1 MRSRQVAVPLVAAA
15 LGSGI
20 TAAAMVSRDDQTGP
34 AISSQSGLL
43 TSSPGSRFDADAV
56 YDSVAPSVVSVS
68 ASKVAG
74 PSAFDPQ
81 AGGDTGGQLGV
92 SSGSGFVLDGD
103 GRILTSAHVISGVT
117 SVQVAFADQQRVV
130 SAHVLGKDEESDI
143 AVLQIDPNGLDLHPL
158 ELGDSNSVQPG
169 DQVMAVGNPSGVRA
183 TAGTGRIAAAGQSV
197 EAPGGYLIDDVFA
210 TDAVIEPASSGGP
223 LLAAD
228 GRVVGITSRVAG
240 STSFAVPSNTIR
252 DVLSQ
257 IEHGAKIIRPY
268 IGLSG
273 TATEQGLQVT
283 DVYPDGPADR
293 AGVQV
298 DDLVESIDGRP
309 VGSLTDLLSEVDRHA
324 PGDSVTLSI
333 MRSGTRGPV
342 PVVLAERPATLAA
355 G

>member
-1 MRSRQVAVPLVAAA
+1 VPLVAAA

-20 TAAAMVSRDDQTGP
+20 TAAAMVARDETGP
-34 AISSQSGLL
+34 AISSQQGLL
-43 TSSPGSRFDADAV
+43 TSSPGTRLNADEI

-68 ASKVAG
+68 ASTVAG

-81 AGGDTGGQLGV
+81 AGGDAAGQLNRAN
-92 SSGSGFVLDGD
+92 GSGFVLDDD

-117 SVQVAFADQQRVV
+117 AVTVTFANTAPVP
-130 SAHVLGKDEESDI
+130 AHVLGKDEESDI
-143 AVLQIDPNGLDLHPL
+143 AVLSVDPTGLDLRPL
-158 ELGDSNSVQPG
+158 ELGDSSAVQPG
-169 DQVMAVGNPSGVRA
+169 DQVMAVGNPTGVRA
-183 TAGTGRIAAAGQSV
+183 TAGTGRIAAEGQSI

-223 LLAAD
+223 LVAAD
-228 GRVVGITSRVAG
+228 GRVVGITSRVTG
-240 STSFAVPSNTIR
+240 STGFAVPSNTAR
-252 DVLSQ
+252 DVLTQ

-273 TATEQGLQVT
+273 TATAEGLQVT
-283 DVYPDGPADR
+283 DVYPGGPADL

-298 DDLVESIDGRP
+298 DDVVETIDSHP
-309 VGSLTDLLSEVDRHA
+309 VRSLTDLLSEVDQHA

-342 PVVLAERPATLAA
+342 PVQLAVRPATLAA

>member
-1 MRSRQVAVPLVAAA
+1 VPLVAAA

-20 TAAAMVSRDDQTGP
+20 TAAAMVARNDETGP
-34 AISSQSGLL
+34 AISRQGLL
-43 TSSPGSRFDADAV
+43 TASPGTRLDADAV

-68 ASKVAG
+68 ASTVAG

-81 AGGDTGGQLGV
+81 AGGDTGGQLALNT
-92 SSGSGFVLDGD
+92 GSGFVLDDD

-117 SVQVAFADQQRVV
+117 AVEVKFADQRVV

-143 AVLQIDPNGLDLHPL
+143 AVLGVDPTGLDLRPL
-158 ELGDSNSVQPG
+158 ELGDSSSVRPG
-169 DQVMAVGNPSGVRA
+169 DQVMAVGNPTGVQA
-183 TAGTGRIAAAGQSV
+183 TAGTGRIAAAGQTV
-197 EAPGGYLIDDVFA
+197 EAPGGYLIDNVFA

-228 GRVVGITSRVAG
+228 GRVIGVTSRVTG
-240 STSFAVPSNTIR
+240 STGFAVPSNTAR
-252 DVLSQ
+252 DVVTQ
-257 IEHGAKIIRPY
+257 IEQGAKVVRPY

-273 TATEQGLQVT
+273 TATADGLQVT
-283 DVYPDGPADR
+283 EVYPDGPADL

-298 DDLVESIDGRP
+298 DDLVETIDGHP
-309 VGSLTDLLSEVDRHA
+309 VSSLTDLLTEVERHT

-333 MRSGTRGPV
+333 MRNGTRGPV
-342 PVVLAERPATLAA
+342 TVQLAQRPATLAA